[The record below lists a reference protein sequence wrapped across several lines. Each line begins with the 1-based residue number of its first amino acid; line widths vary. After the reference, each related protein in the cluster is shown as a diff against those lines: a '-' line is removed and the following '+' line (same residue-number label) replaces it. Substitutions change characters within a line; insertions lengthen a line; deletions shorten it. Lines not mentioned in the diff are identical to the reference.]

1 MPALRPSS
9 GVGYLAHIEAHI
21 LEQTEIVFDAKAAPR
36 ARGNWL
42 THSLI
47 ASGCEAVCL
56 SLGA

>member
-1 MPALRPSS
+1 MQALRPSS
-9 GVGYLAHIEAHI
+9 RVGYLGQIEARI
-21 LEQTEIVFDAKAAPR
+21 LKQAGIVFDAKAAPR